1 MHYNMSDS
9 ETQCDFL
16 SLACPVI
23 VLFSFPKASEPAGSA
38 AQPEKPPR
46 RLRRREFNKAAKWWG
61 NERLLFAQNTEP
73 RFEFD
78 FADLFCTLHR
88 FGVNDME
95 TVYGVLSRI
104 GFELVD

>member
-1 MHYNMSDS
+1 MSISKSAIQRFYNATKIYLDL
-9 ETQCDFL
+9 DAL
-16 SLACPVI
+16 YDR
-23 VLFSFPKASEPAGSA
+23 KH
-38 AQPEKPPR
+38 PR
-46 RLRRREFNKAAKWWG
+46 RLLRRREFNKAEKWWG

>member
-1 MHYNMSDS
+1 MKIGKSAIQRFYNATKIYFNTLNALYDN
-9 ETQCDFL
+9 DR
-16 SLACPVI
+16 
-23 VLFSFPKASEPAGSA
+23 KH
-38 AQPEKPPR
+38 PR
-46 RLRRREFNKAAKWWG
+46 RLLRRREFNKAEKWWG

>member
-1 MHYNMSDS
+1 MSISKSAIQRFYNV
-9 ETQCDFL
+9 TKIYL
-16 SLACPVI
+16 NTLNA
-23 VLFSFPKASEPAGSA
+23 LYGK
-38 AQPEKPPR
+38 KHPR
-46 RLRRREFNKAAKWWG
+46 RLRRREFNKAEKWWG